1 MSEPVTI
8 KLLDREFLVA
18 CEPEERQGLIAAARH
33 LDDKMRELRSASRA
47 PGFDRLAVLAA
58 LSITH
63 ELLDLRERDGARE
76 RTMVE
81 GLATLRRRL
90 ESALEQAGEAQR

>member
-1 MSEPVTI
+1 MSEPVNV

-18 CEPEERQGLIAAARH
+18 CEPDEREGLVAAAQH
-33 LDDKMRELRSASRA
+33 LDARMRELRSAART

-63 ELLDLRERDGARE
+63 ELLDRRRHDGERE
-76 RTMVE
+76 RTLSA
-81 GLATLRRRL
+81 GLGHLRRRL
-90 ESALEQAGEAQR
+90 EDALASGEESRL